1 MSPFV
6 TRLVFLA
13 ALGGCRQD
21 RAHTDQ
27 TTPTSEWCER
37 LMASHLTESAVAL
50 ADMDAI
56 GVSPSFPRRL
66 RRMITFGWLGLPG
79 CSFPETVPDHSS
91 HVSELMD
98 IGLNKL
104 ATAHVSMLAKLPTRS
119 WPAQRHSDLSIKA
132 GGLARTYRL
141 ERFHVEA
148 WTRHRPTLDDRPDP
162 HARAYTLLD
171 GAAVAWHYALAEHE
185 RLFGAVADDPGLE
198 QAISS
203 ALGKL
208 ELKPPARTP
217 ATPFATWLWNAP
229 NESLNAQAEA
239 FAARASLLHDD
250 PKLEDLAR
258 GRYAVQTFRSALAE
272 VLK

>member
-21 RAHTDQ
+21 RAHTDE

-37 LMASHLTESAVAL
+37 LMTSHLTESAVAL

-56 GVSPSFPRRL
+56 GVHPSFPRRL

-104 ATAHVSMLAKLPTRS
+104 AAAHVSMLAKLPTRS
-119 WPAQRHSDLSIKA
+119 WPAQRHSELSIRA
-132 GGLARTYRL
+132 RDLATKHRL
-141 ERFHVEA
+141 ERFHVDA
-148 WTRHRPTLDDRPDP
+148 WARHRPTLDDRPDAY
-162 HARAYTLLD
+162 ARAYTLLD

-185 RLFGAVADDPGLE
+185 RLFGAVADESAME
-198 QAISS
+198 QAIAR
-203 ALGKL
+203 ALEKL
-208 ELKPPARTP
+208 ELKPPARAP

-229 NESLNAQAEA
+229 NEALNGQAEA
-239 FAARASLLHDD
+239 LAGRPLLLHDD

-258 GRYAVQTFRSALAE
+258 GRYSVEVFRSLLAAMP
-272 VLK
+272 K